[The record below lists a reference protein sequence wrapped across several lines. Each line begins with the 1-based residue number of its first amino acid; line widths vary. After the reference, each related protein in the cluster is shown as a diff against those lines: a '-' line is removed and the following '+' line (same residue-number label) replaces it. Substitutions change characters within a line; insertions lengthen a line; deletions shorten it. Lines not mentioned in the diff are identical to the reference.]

1 MTAKINAKPVK
12 KRRREGKRR
21 NSEAR
26 KSIYP
31 VPKKKVVMGRWER
44 KEKEGKERERRGGG
58 GDKREEEKWEPRGKS
73 RVAGRRDCYGGGRT
87 GAFCPR
93 GWAIKISIRFPRE
106 LSQPFFLLALPP
118 SRVRLLSSY
127 KA

>member
-58 GDKREEEKWEPRGKS
+58 GDKGEEEKWEARGKS

>member
-12 KRRREGKRR
+12 KRRKEGKRR

-31 VPKKKVVMGRWER
+31 VPKKKVVMGGGER

-58 GDKREEEKWEPRGKS
+58 GDKREEEKWEARGKS

>member
-31 VPKKKVVMGRWER
+31 VPKKKVVMGRGER
-44 KEKEGKERERRGGG
+44 KEKEGKEREREGGEEEIKEKKRSGRRGEKVGWQEEGIVTVEEGRAHFVRGGG
-58 GDKREEEKWEPRGKS
+58 
-73 RVAGRRDCYGGGRT
+73 
-87 GAFCPR
+87 
-93 GWAIKISIRFPRE
+93 
-106 LSQPFFLLALPP
+106 
-118 SRVRLLSSY
+118 RL
-127 KA
+127 KFQFVFRAN

>member
-12 KRRREGKRR
+12 KRRREGKKR

-31 VPKKKVVMGRWER
+31 VPKKKVVMGGGEKGEGR
-44 KEKEGKERERRGGG
+44 KGERGGGGEG
-58 GDKREEEKWEPRGKS
+58 GDKREEEKWEARGKS

>member
-58 GDKREEEKWEPRGKS
+58 GDKREEEKWEARGKS

>member
-31 VPKKKVVMGRWER
+31 VPKKKVVMGGGR

-58 GDKREEEKWEPRGKS
+58 GDKGEEEKWEARGKS